1 MRSVTSFLAS
11 SQADVDPDVGID
23 DSAEAGSPVTEVL
36 SRPVAEGVQA
46 GVQGLVRQISE
57 QAAMPLEESRALPAQ
72 TYWDPEFHAYEL
84 EHIWRKDWICLGRVE
99 EVPEKGSYRSFE
111 LAGEPLMMVRGADD
125 RVRVFSRVCRHRYA
139 DLMGG
144 EKTPEERVSGCVQ
157 RFECPYHAWIYR
169 LDGSLLSAPEMS
181 SRPGFDKNANGL
193 HEIRSEVWQGFVFVN
208 LDDDTDIP
216 FDMLAIEQ
224 LQDGYDFDEWEI
236 ASVIDWGETVV
247 NWKIVVENFLECYH
261 HIGIH
266 KNVLQ
271 PLWRLG
277 RVERGDH
284 FASDYY
290 FARMLAGTEV
300 AIGEEDGHLLHPLF
314 LPAKTG
320 LSAFQRSHTLLL
332 AKFPAYLI
340 APGPDITFWFR
351 SLPTGPETHR
361 LEMHLMVPKEH
372 RGVPDFDAKM
382 QEATDFLRLV
392 QTQDA
397 SVNEAVQRST
407 RSKFAEGGLL
417 QAHEQPLWQLQKYLT
432 TRLPLA
438 D

>member
-1 MRSVTSFLAS
+1 MRSVPPFLAS
-11 SQADVDPDVGID
+11 SPADVDPDVGID

-36 SRPVAEGVQA
+36 SRPVADGVQA
-46 GVQGLVRQISE
+46 LVRQISE
-57 QAAMPLEESRALPAQ
+57 QAAVPLEESRALPAQ
-72 TYWDPEFHAYEL
+72 AYWDPEFYAYEL

-99 EVPEKGSYRSFE
+99 EVPEKGSYRSFD

-144 EKTPEERVSGCVQ
+144 EKTAEERVSGCVQ

-169 LDGSLLSAPEMS
+169 LDGSLLSAPELS
-181 SRPGFDKNANGL
+181 SRPGFD
-193 HEIRSEVWQGFVFVN
+193 
-208 LDDDTDIP
+208 
-216 FDMLAIEQ
+216 
-224 LQDGYDFDEWEI
+224 DFDEWES

-284 FASDYY
+284 FGSDHY
-290 FARMLAGTEV
+290 FARMMAGTEV

-340 APGPDITFWFR
+340 APGPDIPFWFR

-407 RSKFAEGGLL
+407 RSKYAEGGLL

-432 TRLPLA
+432 SRLPLA